1 MDVPL
6 RVLIVEESA
15 DNVLLLLQKL
25 RDGGYL
31 PECRQVD
38 SAEGMTAALA
48 EREWD
53 IVISDYLLPRFS
65 GMAAL
70 ELLQKQGLDL
80 PFIIVSGRIGEE
92 TAVEAVKSGAH
103 AYLFKGRLDRLAEV
117 IRRELRE
124 AHIRREMR
132 KQEEALRGS
141 ERRFRATLENIGL
154 LVFWIDMEGRI
165 TFCNDSLLE
174 LTGWRRSEVIGR
186 LWSKTFLP
194 EDDVTWGKSFP
205 AMKSGPL
212 PRHYEN
218 EIVTCKGERRLIS
231 WDNTLLLDRQGN
243 VEGLACIGNDITERR
258 QAEIKLRY
266 LSSHDHLTGLYNRS
280 YFDEELA
287 RLERSRKYPVSII
300 MADVDGLKEVNDI
313 MGHAAGDKLLQ
324 EVGQILKEVFRAEDV
339 VARIGGDEF
348 AALLPGADETA
359 TIEAMNRIR
368 QIIILNNENRQMLP
382 LKLSMGFATA
392 CAAGVRLTMV
402 CRIADDRMYQDK
414 LGRYSCR
421 RKEPKRT

>member
-1 MDVPL
+1 MGVPL
-6 RVLIVEESA
+6 RVLIIEESE
-15 DNVLLLLQKL
+15 DNVLLLSQKL
-25 RDGGYL
+25 RDGGYA

-38 SAEGMTAALA
+38 NAEGMAAALA

-53 IVISDYLLPRFS
+53 IVIADYLLPRFS

-70 ELLQKQGLDL
+70 ELLQQQGLDL
-80 PFIIVSGRIGEE
+80 PFIIVSDRIGEE
-92 TAVEAVKSGAH
+92 NAVEAVKSGAH
-103 AYLFKGRLDRLAEV
+103 DYLFRGRLDRLTEV

-124 AHIRREMR
+124 AHIRCERRE
-132 KQEEALRGS
+132 KEEALRES

-154 LVFWIDMEGRI
+154 LVFWVNMEGRI

-174 LTGWRRSEVIGR
+174 LTGWQRSEVIGR

-194 EDDVTWGKSFP
+194 EDDVIWKKFFST
-205 AMKSGPL
+205 MKSGPL

-231 WDNTLLLDRQGN
+231 WDNTLLLDHQGN

-258 QAEIKLRY
+258 QAEVKLRY
-266 LSSHDHLTGLYNRS
+266 LSTHDHLTGLYNRS

-287 RLERSRKYPVSII
+287 RLERSSKYPVSII

-324 EVGQILKEVFRAEDV
+324 EVGQIFKDVSRAEDV

-348 AALLPGADETA
+348 AVLLPGADETA
-359 TIEAMNRIR
+359 TIETMNRIR
-368 QIIILNNENRQMLP
+368 QIIILNNENRQTLP
-382 LKLSMGFATA
+382 LSLSMGFATA
-392 CAAGVRLTMV
+392 CAADVRLTMV
-402 CRIADDRMYQDK
+402 CRMADDRMYQDK
-414 LGRYSCR
+414 LGHYERR
-421 RKEPKRT
+421 RKEPERT